1 MAADKKQ
8 LPPGITLRK
17 DGRYQ
22 ARYTFNGKRYTIY
35 GKDLK
40 DVQRKLRDAKYEMD
54 HGIFAKPDRITVD
67 SWYKTWLKEYREN
80 IVRETTIIGNKKCY
94 KHIKPEIGHM
104 KLQAVRPEHIQRIL
118 NKMKREGYSGG
129 YIENTRQT
137 MNMIFHQ
144 AYMNGIIIMN
154 PVERSILPKADD
166 KGENPRRRALTE
178 QEQKAFLEC
187 AAKRKPFYA
196 DIFYVGFSTGMRIG
210 EINGLEWQDIDFY
223 RMEIH
228 VNGTMIKVAGK
239 DYYKGP
245 VKTGGSKRTI
255 PMLPEIAKRLKK
267 HKIEQ
272 AKLRMMLGD
281 KWEPVMGLEQLV
293 FTTMFGKPLMTL
305 SVSRYIDSTV
315 KAVNREEEK
324 KAAAEH
330 RKPELMETFCPHSMR
345 HTFATRA
352 LERGIPPKVVQS
364 YLGHSTIDV
373 TMNIYTHVTA
383 ELEREEIKK
392 IANQF

>member
-8 LPPGITLRK
+8 LPPGISLRK

-35 GKDLK
+35 GTDLK
-40 DVQRKLRDAKYEMD
+40 EVQRKLRDAKYEMD
-54 HGIFAKPDRITVD
+54 HGVYARPDRLTVD

-80 IVRETTIIGNKKCY
+80 VVRETTIIGNEKCY
-94 KHIKPEIGHM
+94 KHVKPEIGHM

-118 NKMKREGYSGG
+118 NKMKREGYSSG

-144 AYMNGIIIMN
+144 AAMNGIIIIN
-154 PVERSILPKADD
+154 PVEKSILPKV
-166 KGENPRRRALTE
+166 ESEERNPRRRALTE

-196 DIFYVGFSTGMRIG
+196 DIFSVGFFTGMRIG
-210 EINGLEWQDIDFY
+210 EINGLEWRDIDFEK
-223 RMEIH
+223 MEIH
-228 VNGTMIKVAGK
+228 VNGTMIKIAGK

-245 VKTGGSKRTI
+245 VKTGESKRTI
-255 PMLPEIAKRLKK
+255 PMLPEIAKRLRR
-267 HKIEQ
+267 HKVEQ

-281 KWEPVMGLEQLV
+281 KWQPVKGLEHLV

-305 SVSRYIDSTV
+305 SVGRYIDSTV
-315 KAVNREEEK
+315 NAVNRAEEK

-330 RKPELMETFCPHSMR
+330 RKPELMETFCPHAMR

-383 ELEREEIKK
+383 ELEREEIRKL
-392 IANQF
+392 ANQF

>member
-8 LPPGITLRK
+8 LPPGISLRK

-35 GKDLK
+35 GTDLK
-40 DVQRKLRDAKYEMD
+40 EVQRKLRDAKYEMD
-54 HGIFAKPDRITVD
+54 HGVYARPDRLTVD

-80 IVRETTIIGNKKCY
+80 VVRETTIIGNEKCY
-94 KHIKPEIGHM
+94 KHVKPEIGHM

-118 NKMKREGYSGG
+118 NKMKREGYSSG

-144 AYMNGIIIMN
+144 AAMNGIIIIN
-154 PVERSILPKADD
+154 PVEKSILPKV
-166 KGENPRRRALTE
+166 ESEERNPRRRALTE

-196 DIFYVGFSTGMRIG
+196 DIFYVGFFTGMRIG
-210 EINGLEWQDIDFY
+210 EINGLEWRDIDFEK
-223 RMEIH
+223 MEIH
-228 VNGTMIKVAGK
+228 VNGTMIKIAGK

-245 VKTGGSKRTI
+245 VKTGESKRTI
-255 PMLPEIAKRLKK
+255 PMLPEIAKRLRR
-267 HKIEQ
+267 HKVEQ

-281 KWEPVMGLEQLV
+281 KWQPVKGLEHLV

-305 SVSRYIDSTV
+305 SVGRYIDSTV
-315 KAVNREEEK
+315 NAVNRAEEK

-330 RKPELMETFCPHSMR
+330 RKPELMETFCPHAMR

-352 LERGIPPKVVQS
+352 QERGIPPKVVQS

-383 ELEREEIKK
+383 ELEREEIRKL
-392 IANQF
+392 ANQF